1 MPPCIMRREYA
12 SVHYMEERRVG
23 GRGLQRRR
31 HRQQQTDRWSLR
43 PGSGQAPTAAT
54 GGAMILGIWGWKDS
68 GCKAGGETVERTTL
82 WRPRVAGVAL
92 FLGQKQP
99 EPWSR
104 QSS

>member
-1 MPPCIMRREYA
+1 
-12 SVHYMEERRVG
+12 
-23 GRGLQRRR
+23 
-31 HRQQQTDRWSLR
+31 
-43 PGSGQAPTAAT
+43 
-54 GGAMILGIWGWKDS
+54 MILGIWGWKDS